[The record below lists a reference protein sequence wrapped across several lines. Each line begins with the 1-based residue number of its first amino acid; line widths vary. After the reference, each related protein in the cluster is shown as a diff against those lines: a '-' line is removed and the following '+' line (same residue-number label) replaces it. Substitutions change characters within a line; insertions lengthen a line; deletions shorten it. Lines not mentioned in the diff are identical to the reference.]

1 VRNSRFTLFV
11 LCLASGGWAFGF
23 GLGAP
28 LASLWLRDAGHSA
41 RVIGLNTSL
50 YYLGVALAAFAV
62 PCLMR
67 RFCRL
72 CVVGGIIADAVV
84 TALFPWTDN
93 LLAWSALRL
102 IGGVATA
109 LSIIPMETLV
119 NHNAP
124 PERRAR
130 DFGFYAFSVALG
142 VALGSLV
149 GLPLYPLAPRL
160 AFALGGLVTLASAL
174 VAWLGWPVGWTE
186 PSRDRKGAVGNA
198 APLRSRLGW
207 SANILSYGT
216 AWIQGFL
223 EGGLITFL
231 SIYLLV
237 RGYTEGEAS
246 FLVGGLF
253 AGVILCQVPLAWL
266 ADHLGRWNILIA
278 CHLLLMAALLSVRW
292 CPGTPLLAISLF
304 LLGTCCGAL
313 YPLGLALLG
322 ERVPPAGLARA
333 NANYLASNCAG
344 SLCGPALLG
353 LVIDWFGK
361 PAQFVAGTLAVA
373 AVVGWGAASSR
384 QPENGT
390 SRKRQR
396 RIAA

>member
-11 LCLASGGWAFGF
+11 LCVASGGWAFGF
-23 GLGAP
+23 GLSAP
-28 LASLWLRDAGHSA
+28 LASLWLRDAGQSA

-62 PCLMR
+62 PCLMQ

-72 CVVGGIIADAVV
+72 CVVGGIVVDAVV
-84 TALFPWTDN
+84 TALFPWSDN
-93 LLAWSALRL
+93 LLAWSTLRL
-102 IGGVATA
+102 LSGMATA

-160 AFALGGLVTLASAL
+160 AFALGGLVTMASAL
-174 VAWLGWPVGWTE
+174 VAWLGWPVGWVE
-186 PSRDRKGAVGNA
+186 PSRDRKGAVA
-198 APLRSRLGW
+198 SPVPFRSRLGW
-207 SANILSYGT
+207 SENMLSYVT

-231 SIYLLV
+231 SIYLLL
-237 RGYTEGEAS
+237 RGYTEGEVS
-246 FLVGGLF
+246 LLVGGLF

-266 ADHLGRWNILIA
+266 ADRLGRWQVLIG
-278 CHLLLMAALLSVRW
+278 CHLLLMTALVSVRW
-292 CPGTPLLAISLF
+292 CPGTPLLALSLF

-322 ERVPPAGLARA
+322 ERVPQAGLARA
-333 NANYLASNCAG
+333 NAYYLASNCAG

-353 LVIDWFGK
+353 LVIDWFGQ
-361 PAQFVAGTLAVA
+361 PALFLAGTLAVA
-373 AVVGWGAASSR
+373 VAVGWGAASSR
-384 QPENGT
+384 HHPAAREIP
-390 SRKRQR
+390 RQM
-396 RIAA
+396 AA